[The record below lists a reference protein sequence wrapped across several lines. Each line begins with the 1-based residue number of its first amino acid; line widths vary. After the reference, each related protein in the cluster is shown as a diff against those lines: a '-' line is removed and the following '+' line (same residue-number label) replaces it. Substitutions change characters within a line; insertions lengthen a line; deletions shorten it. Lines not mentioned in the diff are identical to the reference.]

1 MAICLY
7 FRKGPDTQVPTSD
20 PHAKNLRKG
29 RVSLENQIYLVTFV
43 TAKRKHRF
51 INLFCARLMV
61 NTLKNCTQAE
71 TLAFVIMP
79 DHVHWML
86 QLKGDAKLSSIVQ
99 VVKSVSAHALNRQ
112 LERHGSIWQ
121 KGFHDHALRREE
133 GIRHAARYIIAN
145 PVRAGLVESVR
156 DYSHW
161 DAVWV

>member
-1 MAICLY
+1 
-7 FRKGPDTQVPTSD
+7 
-20 PHAKNLRKG
+20 
-29 RVSLENQIYLVTFV
+29 
-43 TAKRKHRF
+43 
-51 INLFCARLMV
+51 MV
-61 NTLKNCTQAE
+61 NTLRNCRQVE

-86 QLKGDAKLSSIVQ
+86 QLKGDVDLNSIVQ
-99 VVKSVSAHALNRQ
+99 MVKSVSAHALNRQ
-112 LERHGSIWQ
+112 LERRGSIWQ

-133 GIRHAARYIIAN
+133 DIRCAARYIIAN

>member
-1 MAICLY
+1 MKY
-7 FRKGPDTQVPTSD
+7 RETHKS
-20 PHAKNLRKG
+20 KNLRKG

-43 TAKRKHRF
+43 TAERIHRF
-51 INLFCARLMV
+51 TNLFCARLMV
-61 NTLKNCTQAE
+61 NTLKNCRQVD

-86 QLKGDAKLSSIVQ
+86 QLKDDGDLSLIVQ
-99 VVKSVSAHALNRQ
+99 LVKSGSAHALNRQ
-112 LERHGSIWQ
+112 LERRGPFWQ

-133 GIRHAARYIIAN
+133 DIRYAARYIIAN

>member
-1 MAICLY
+1 M
-7 FRKGPDTQVPTSD
+7 KSPKTQVSKTP

-43 TAKRKHRF
+43 TLERKHRF
-51 INLFCARLMV
+51 KNLFCARLMV
-61 NTLKNCTQAE
+61 STLRNCRQVE

-86 QLKGDAKLSSIVQ
+86 QLQGNADLSSIVQ
-99 VVKSVSAHALNRQ
+99 LVKSVSAHALNRQ
-112 LERHGSIWQ
+112 LERRGSIWQ

-133 GIRHAARYIIAN
+133 DIRDVARYIIAN
-145 PVRAGLVESVR
+145 PIRAGLVKAVR

>member
-1 MAICLY
+1 M
-7 FRKGPDTQVPTSD
+7 PTPA

-29 RVSLENQIYLVTFV
+29 RVSLENQIYLVAFV
-43 TAKRKHRF
+43 TAERKPRF
-51 INLFCARLMV
+51 ANLFCARLMV
-61 NTLKNCTQAE
+61 NTLRNCRQVE

-86 QLKGDAKLSSIVQ
+86 QLKGDADLSSMVQ
-99 VVKSVSAHALNRQ
+99 MVKSVSAHALNRQ
-112 LERHGSIWQ
+112 LESRGPIWQ

-133 GIRHAARYIIAN
+133 DVRWAARYIIAN